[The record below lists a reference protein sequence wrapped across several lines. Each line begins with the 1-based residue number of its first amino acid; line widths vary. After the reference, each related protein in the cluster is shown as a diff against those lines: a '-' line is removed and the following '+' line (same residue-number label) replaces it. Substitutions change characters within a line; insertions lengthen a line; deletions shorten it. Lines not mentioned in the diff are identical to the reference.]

1 MFSKVFSRDNGFGE
15 FFGEGQK
22 IEQPGESVML
32 LDDTEPYMTGGT
44 VVDEQ
49 PLGELG
55 VKVFRGSAAL
65 EISELNRH
73 EAAIGERQRRSS
85 SFRRGSLDDR
95 LHRLGVI

>member
-1 MFSKVFSRDNGFGE
+1 MFSKVFSRENGCGE
-15 FFGEGQK
+15 FLGEGQK

-32 LDDTEPYMTGGT
+32 LDNTEPYMIGGD

-65 EISELNRH
+65 AISELNRH
-73 EAAIGERQRRSS
+73 EAAIDERQLRSS
-85 SFRRGSLDDR
+85 PFRRGSIDDR